1 MTNSTWTIGKA
12 TFSRVELEIPYEGKP
27 TGQAERAIG
36 KITTYKAETSDLSSV
51 KFGVVT
57 WSDGSSEVVP
67 IAVLPGGQR
76 KYERLENAGRLT
88 LLNFGSSWVGELN
101 AMKFNQER
109 QRTNLATASLSD
121 LDHFSEQSVNT
132 VLSEFGSFKIGSREE
147 LHGET
152 NKNRGRLAILCDAGN
167 KDMVAAVYVI
177 TRVLAIL
184 KDFGAK

>member
-1 MTNSTWTIGKA
+1 MMSINWTIGKA
-12 TFSRVELEIPYEGKP
+12 NFSRVESEIPYEGKP
-27 TGQAERAIG
+27 TGQADRTIG
-36 KITTYKAETSDLSSV
+36 RITTYKAETSDLSSI

-57 WSDGSSEVVP
+57 WSDGNSEVVP

-88 LLNFGSSWVGELN
+88 LLNYGSSWVGELN
-101 AMKFNQER
+101 AMKFNQDR

-121 LDHFSEQSVNT
+121 LDLFSEEAIGSV
-132 VLSEFGSFKIGSREE
+132 LEQFGFFKIGSREE

-152 NKNRGRLAILCDAGN
+152 NRNRGKLAILCDSGN